1 MNTSTEWK
9 AIFHRTVDAIRRNKA
24 KYNQRMWEID
34 DASVFAQIDAFVQRC
49 RDLIEVCENQMQF
62 VRKTAATKGLP
73 GPLPQFGGTKA
84 SEIISS
90 LHTIENSF
98 QQQIDHLRGLDY
110 DVLDVRVAR
119 WHDDYHDFKG
129 NDTPYQFPLS
139 TQPTQA
145 QSIDT
150 PLLSQSTT
158 FQHNLAFHLITYSI
172 NTLNPSIY
180 PSIHPSCRCCQG
192 FGSHVYQ
199 RHQWCFRKYFHRG
212 RRGHSHRNVLSFSQT

>member
-1 MNTSTEWK
+1 
-9 AIFHRTVDAIRRNKA
+9 
-24 KYNQRMWEID
+24 MWEID

-129 NDTPYQFPLS
+129 FDASYQLILS
-139 TQPTQA
+139 IHTLH
-145 QSIDT
+145 S
-150 PLLSQSTT
+150 LLSQDVSLVST
-158 FQHNLAFHLITYSI
+158 FHHLITYSI
-172 NTLNPSIY
+172 NTPYQPTLY
-180 PSIHPSCRCCQG
+180 PPT
-192 FGSHVYQ
+192 
-199 RHQWCFRKYFHRG
+199 
-212 RRGHSHRNVLSFSQT
+212 L

>member
-1 MNTSTEWK
+1 
-9 AIFHRTVDAIRRNKA
+9 
-24 KYNQRMWEID
+24 MWEID

-98 QQQIDHLRGLDY
+98 QQQIDHLRSLDY

-129 NDTPYQFPLS
+129 GHPIPYQHTISTYPVNTLYRHILPTPPSYRLSQPTLLPILS
-139 TQPTQA
+139 TLSLILSLILLPTLSTRPLTYHINPSSHPPSHPPSQPT
-145 QSIDT
+145 
-150 PLLSQSTT
+150 LLP
-158 FQHNLAFHLITYSI
+158 
-172 NTLNPSIY
+172 TLLPT
-180 PSIHPSCRCCQG
+180 
-192 FGSHVYQ
+192 
-199 RHQWCFRKYFHRG
+199 
-212 RRGHSHRNVLSFSQT
+212 L